1 MRRILVVDDDV
12 TLLRML
18 RLNLEARQY
27 EVDAVTTGHEA
38 LAYAAQH
45 PPDLA
50 IVDLGLPD
58 MDGLEVIAGLRRRSD
73 LPILVLS
80 ARGEQTDKVAALD
93 AGSDDHVS
101 KPFGMDELL
110 ARVRAALRRGGSRP
124 GTDSRVVT
132 ASFTADL
139 AARTATRADG
149 AAVHLTPTEWHL
161 LEELV
166 RRPGQ
171 LVGQLDL
178 LHAVWGSTYGNESRH
193 YLRVYMAQ
201 LRRKLEV
208 DPAAP
213 RHLITVAG
221 SGYRFEP

>member
-1 MRRILVVDDDV
+1 MTRILVVDDDV

-18 RLNLEARQY
+18 RLNLEARGY
-27 EVDAVTTGHEA
+27 EVDAVPTGREA
-38 LAYAAQH
+38 LALAAGAR
-45 PPDLA
+45 PDLA

-58 MDGLEVIAGLRRRSD
+58 MDGLQVIANLRRFSE

-80 ARGEQTDKVAALD
+80 ARGEQSDKVAALD

-110 ARVRAALRRGGSRP
+110 ARVRAALRRGGSRA
-124 GTDSRVVT
+124 GSDDRVVT
-132 ASFTADL
+132 DSFTADF
-139 AARTATRADG
+139 AARSATRADG
-149 AAVHLTPTEWHL
+149 EAVHLTPTEWHL

-171 LVGQLDL
+171 LVGQLEL
-178 LHAVWGSTYGNESRH
+178 LHAVWGSKYGNESRH

-201 LRRKLEV
+201 LRRKLEA

-213 RHLITVAG
+213 RHLITIPG
-221 SGYRFEP
+221 SGYRFQP

>member
-1 MRRILVVDDDV
+1 MTRILVVDDDV

-27 EVDAVTTGHEA
+27 EVDAVPTGHEA
-38 LAYAAQH
+38 LAHAAQN

-58 MDGLEVIAGLRRRSD
+58 MDGLEVIAGLRRWSD

-124 GTDSRVVT
+124 GADSRVVT

-149 AAVHLTPTEWHL
+149 EVVHLTPTEWHL

-213 RHLITVAG
+213 RHLITIAG